1 MKKYGTTKKGSS
13 TALSKKKTSYS
24 KKRSYVPYRPTTV
37 SVGRQ
42 PFPKQYKCVL
52 NYAQYQNLTFGSG
65 NTVFQFSCNGLYN
78 PNTTYTG
85 TQPLYFDQLM
95 AIYDHYTVVS
105 SKCKTTINPLVA
117 MGTGVSCILTG
128 YIDDDTNPGVVGDI
142 NLAIQ
147 RPGAKTSSGSRQ
159 VAQPITLYWSGAKT
173 FGGDPL
179 GDPNMTGTAATN
191 PAEASYFTFS
201 LYDFEGG
208 SGTCGFLTEIE
219 YTVVFD
225 ELKSMT
231 AS

>member
-1 MKKYGTTKKGSS
+1 
-13 TALSKKKTSYS
+13 
-24 KKRSYVPYRPTTV
+24 
-37 SVGRQ
+37 
-42 PFPKQYKCVL
+42 
-52 NYAQYQNLTFGSG
+52 
-65 NTVFQFSCNGLYN
+65 
-78 PNTTYTG
+78 
-85 TQPLYFDQLM
+85 M